1 MSYQKRL
8 QISIYAFALLLAVV
22 GTATCNL
29 QPFSSVK
36 VKASPD
42 LYIPLGSRSFSAEK
56 YFSPEKI
63 VKMVSG
69 TEDTAASSHQRA
81 YVYAYTPADA
91 AVEDKNQLRYLVRYP
106 LQSFNFDFGSYFDDN
121 TTTNESILSRKF
133 DTNILIPKI
142 RQSKNLGINARDIN
156 EKLLEKF
163 NTNSS
168 SHTISISAG
177 TMGHV
182 TPPAVNI
189 GFQGFETITFDS
201 NSYLSISTYP
211 AYLSSVQYR
220 IVSATLSSNG
230 LEIPGIVP
238 SWSKDYVQFPLDN
251 KILDKNMTLT
261 LTVDITGGSGDIS
274 IIRMLSGTI
283 KRATGVNTE
292 TNEITPESGYVDMP
306 LPENFQSATI
316 GRGELQLSIEQPTD
330 WTGITIEEQTSITQV
345 GGGGLAIT
353 PSNFQSLNT
362 PVSLAGKT
370 LNNQPV
376 LSYTPKLK
384 VKLTNATYTYQENL
398 SVNLNVSVDNFST
411 ITLRNKEDFDKQQSE
426 SIPDGMK
433 NWVEKIHFN
442 TVSAKIKLNNGLP
455 AGNPIKIKLSSTCFQ
470 MPEHEECFN
479 PGDSEGT
486 YPGGSNFD
494 FDVEH
499 TDNFDLTAQV
509 VLPGYNAMDKT
520 FTLHDVNTESEI
532 KFSGTVRFTFDW
544 TQMTIKAKGNKKN
557 TFPKDK
563 EISLSFISKLKDAN
577 MTLNKIPMYFYV
589 GSDSDLLGGTQV
601 KIGLSAE
608 YVKPDSSKETKDLF
622 SDPEL
627 HNLQPLPVGIL
638 PQKEGEEFTGAI
650 PTAVLKVENLHDVL
664 NEYPS
669 SLHFT
674 YSISMDNGITI
685 TKAQY
690 EAAKNGRKKTEISV
704 DILLDIPIGFTVG
717 ANGGEISLSS
727 FTGDTIPNDFLGKN
741 SAQHKS
747 PFTDMLN
754 SMRFIQLD
762 ADLKNE
768 SGFTSDLVFRAK
780 NSTGDIEKSLLL
792 QSGKQSIVFTRD
804 EWQKLRGEETSATEM
819 YAKFKEG
826 SYTIKKDLDIK
837 ASFSVVAGLNIDTA
851 L

>member
-1 MSYQKRL
+1 M
-8 QISIYAFALLLAVV
+8 IA
-22 GTATCNL
+22 
-29 QPFSSVK
+29 
-36 VKASPD
+36 
-42 LYIPLGSRSFSAEK
+42 
-56 YFSPEKI
+56 
-63 VKMVSG
+63 
-69 TEDTAASSHQRA
+69 
-81 YVYAYTPADA
+81 
-91 AVEDKNQLRYLVRYP
+91 
-106 LQSFNFDFGSYFDDN
+106 
-121 TTTNESILSRKF
+121 
-133 DTNILIPKI
+133 
-142 RQSKNLGINARDIN
+142 
-156 EKLLEKF
+156 
-163 NTNSS
+163 
-168 SHTISISAG
+168 
-177 TMGHV
+177 
-182 TPPAVNI
+182 
-189 GFQGFETITFDS
+189 
-201 NSYLSISTYP
+201 
-211 AYLSSVQYR
+211 
-220 IVSATLSSNG
+220 
-230 LEIPGIVP
+230 
-238 SWSKDYVQFPLDN
+238 
-251 KILDKNMTLT
+251 
-261 LTVDITGGSGDIS
+261 
-274 IIRMLSGTI
+274 
-283 KRATGVNTE
+283 
-292 TNEITPESGYVDMP
+292 
-306 LPENFQSATI
+306 
-316 GRGELQLSIEQPTD
+316 SIEYCSRYNA
-330 WTGITIEEQTSITQV
+330 E
-345 GGGGLAIT
+345 
-353 PSNFQSLNT
+353 SL
-362 PVSLAGKT
+362 
-370 LNNQPV
+370 
-376 LSYTPKLK
+376 
-384 VKLTNATYTYQENL
+384 
-398 SVNLNVSVDNFST
+398 
-411 ITLRNKEDFDKQQSE
+411 
-426 SIPDGMK
+426 
-433 NWVEKIHFN
+433 
-442 TVSAKIKLNNGLP
+442 GLP

-690 EAAKNGRKKTEISV
+690 EAAKNSRKKTEISV

>member
-1 MSYQKRL
+1 M
-8 QISIYAFALLLAVV
+8 
-22 GTATCNL
+22 
-29 QPFSSVK
+29 
-36 VKASPD
+36 
-42 LYIPLGSRSFSAEK
+42 
-56 YFSPEKI
+56 
-63 VKMVSG
+63 
-69 TEDTAASSHQRA
+69 
-81 YVYAYTPADA
+81 
-91 AVEDKNQLRYLVRYP
+91 
-106 LQSFNFDFGSYFDDN
+106 
-121 TTTNESILSRKF
+121 
-133 DTNILIPKI
+133 
-142 RQSKNLGINARDIN
+142 
-156 EKLLEKF
+156 
-163 NTNSS
+163 
-168 SHTISISAG
+168 
-177 TMGHV
+177 
-182 TPPAVNI
+182 
-189 GFQGFETITFDS
+189 
-201 NSYLSISTYP
+201 
-211 AYLSSVQYR
+211 
-220 IVSATLSSNG
+220 
-230 LEIPGIVP
+230 
-238 SWSKDYVQFPLDN
+238 
-251 KILDKNMTLT
+251 
-261 LTVDITGGSGDIS
+261 
-274 IIRMLSGTI
+274 
-283 KRATGVNTE
+283 
-292 TNEITPESGYVDMP
+292 
-306 LPENFQSATI
+306 
-316 GRGELQLSIEQPTD
+316 
-330 WTGITIEEQTSITQV
+330 
-345 GGGGLAIT
+345 
-353 PSNFQSLNT
+353 
-362 PVSLAGKT
+362 
-370 LNNQPV
+370 
-376 LSYTPKLK
+376 
-384 VKLTNATYTYQENL
+384 

-622 SDPEL
+622 NDPEL
-627 HNLQPLPVGIL
+627 HNLQPLPAGIL

-650 PTAVLKVENLHDVL
+650 PTAVLKVDNLHDVL

-690 EAAKNGRKKTEISV
+690 EAAKNSRKKTEISV